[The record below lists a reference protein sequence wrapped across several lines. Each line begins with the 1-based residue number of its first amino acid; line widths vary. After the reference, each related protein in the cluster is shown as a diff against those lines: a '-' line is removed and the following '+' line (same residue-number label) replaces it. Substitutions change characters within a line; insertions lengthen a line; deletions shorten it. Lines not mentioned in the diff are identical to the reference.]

1 MVSPDGRTL
10 YFTSGRRI
18 SRPGIGAGLTLSALI
33 AGATA
38 PGNGQQH
45 IYSIPLSTSGR
56 SGPRK

>member
-1 MVSPDGRTL
+1 L

-18 SRPGIGAGLTLSALI
+18 SRPGIGAGLSLRELV

-45 IYSIPLSTSGR
+45 IYWVPFGSGSKSVQR
-56 SGPRK
+56 Q